1 VTKEIQF
8 RRGSTADY
16 ISGVGFTGV
25 LAEVTVDTTNNT
37 LRVHDGSTKGG
48 HELVGVSVGQTITN
62 KTFVGVTTADIL
74 NVTDKI
80 IGNLEGN
87 ADSSTILQNSRNFS
101 ISGDVLTG
109 ISESFN
115 GSQNVNLSVALSNSF
130 NANTAGIITSTGGF
144 VGNLTGTATTA
155 TTATVAQG
163 LTGTPNIEVGIVTAT
178 TFFGDL
184 TGTATTATTATVAQ
198 GLTGTPDI
206 IVGVITATTYSVS
219 GNSSTVNQTP
229 VAIDASQ
236 VQYHSRIA
244 SFTANTTVQV
254 SNLTS
259 GRWVQIYIRNTNA
272 SARTITVQ
280 ASTTTTGFANVNL
293 AVSTTAGSASAVSFS
308 LAATSGTAVIWV
320 ANINGNIVG
329 SVC

>member
-144 VGNLTGTATTA
+144 VGDLTGTATTA

-184 TGTATTATTATVAQ
+184 TGTATTATVAQ
-198 GLTGTPDI
+198 GLTGTPNI
-206 IVGVITATTYSVS
+206 EVGIVTATTYNVS
-219 GNSSTVNQTP
+219 GSSSTVNETP
-229 VAIDASQ
+229 ITIDASQ

-244 SFTANTTVQV
+244 SFNAARTVQV
-254 SNLTS
+254 SNLTP

-272 SARTITVQ
+272 SARSITVR
-280 ASTTTTGFANVNL
+280 ASINTTGFANVNL